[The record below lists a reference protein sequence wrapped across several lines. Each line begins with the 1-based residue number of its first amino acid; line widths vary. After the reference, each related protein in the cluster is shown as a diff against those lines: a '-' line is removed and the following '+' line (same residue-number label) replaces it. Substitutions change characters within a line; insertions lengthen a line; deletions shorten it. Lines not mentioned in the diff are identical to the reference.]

1 MNSSIILKSDRY
13 QVRPNTDDLEYTYA
27 LMDLIFGY
35 SSLDKSTS
43 LWANIT
49 LFIGNSNGNL
59 RDWNT
64 ATGLKHVCNLSCP
77 CKCATVRD
85 LRLKAALVSKK
96 VILNTRP
103 PVPALT
109 RWLCCNDTAG
119 WFMSFVT
126 CCYVFGSFAC
136 VCSLSI
142 GQTRKKHALSMFVLV
157 LPILDFINHRGL
169 ASRAHVVSILCCM

>member
-1 MNSSIILKSDRY
+1 MSSSIILKSDRY

-43 LWANIT
+43 LWADIT
-49 LFIGNSNGNL
+49 LFIVVFSGNL

-85 LRLKAALVSKK
+85 LRLKAALVYKK

-109 RWLCCNDTAG
+109 RWLRCNDTAG
-119 WFMSFVT
+119 WFMCLVT

-142 GQTRKKHALSMFVLV
+142 RQTRKNTH
-157 LPILDFINHRGL
+157 
-169 ASRAHVVSILCCM
+169 